1 MKTSSLDSGKKK
13 WHNHFNSA
21 DHKAK
26 QALAR
31 IECCV
36 LLFREED
43 ASQMCLGDY
52 LPHSYLS
59 SALTQDV
66 VSLAGNLEMACL
78 FLQICRRDSIVVK
91 DGRVQSSLE
100 LTTKETGTKKI
111 R

>member
-1 MKTSSLDSGKKK
+1 M
-13 WHNHFNSA
+13 A
-21 DHKAK
+21 
-26 QALAR
+26 Q

-59 SALTQDV
+59 SARTQDV

-78 FLQICRRDSIVVK
+78 FLQICRRDSVVVK
-91 DGRVQSSLE
+91 DGRVQNSLE
-100 LTTKETGTKKI
+100 LTTKEIRREKI